1 MPSKRYKHFRLLSLV
16 AVVVVCLGALG
27 IGLQLSIA
35 SIARQDVA
43 RTLSGYLESTHS
55 AFRFWL
61 ERELVAVEQLGLD
74 NQLAHNVSKLL
85 ELKDDALLEERISRF
100 NAIRER
106 YNPLINAKRANNF
119 YIIDSLGTVLVSSNL
134 ESIGLPH
141 SILGASAAEKKLKDS
156 QPFHLAAYD
165 IQEQWGLHHV
175 SYFVAPIFKQGLTL
189 GHFLLEVETEKQ
201 LQAIFLSQAATSSL
215 KALAF
220 DRHGH
225 ILNLPGNKELHSYW
239 SRHQDDALALQ
250 KQSSEPIVSSGSVI
264 YQIMEKPEGRLLDPQ
279 SDAEESSSVVAWKW
293 NKEAGVGF
301 LVSWAAADAYKSLW
315 RMGIYNGVFTFLAV
329 FLVVSLALVY
339 QNKGRQLDQLKQKF
353 ESVINNASSLIFML
367 DEQGMVILA
376 NRALCEL
383 VDRDEDSLIGKPI
396 LSLLHSNQYAGNS
409 HFNSLNSWQI
419 EIEEFEESFN
429 VRGRGYN
436 FHISKFPVY
445 NDDRKVVGLGYIASD
460 ISENKRQHA
469 EIVRIKNELEHVVNI
484 QNADLKRER
493 AKLSAIVDNAVDG
506 IVMINSKGMIQ
517 TLNRAAYT
525 MFGVENS
532 EEILGKSIGILM
544 GVSDQDGHDGYLSRA
559 ATEGMENAMIGR
571 RREVLAR
578 KLDGTYFPV
587 EIAISRLEFDEDIFF
602 SGIIRDVSERKEKSD
617 ILKTIFDNSSD
628 AYLLT
633 GEQGILDCNRA
644 AIQMLRAGDKRKL
657 MDKQLTSFCVQDVK
671 FEFSALKF
679 KSYLNRAFKEGF
691 QRVDWAFE
699 RLDGSMLYVD
709 VSLTPVVHS
718 NQKVLLVV
726 WYDISERKLAE
737 EAIRNNERKL
747 RAVLDST
754 YQLLG
759 MMLPDGTL
767 IEANETALN
776 LVDVNKEKVI
786 GMKFWDTPWWAH
798 SLDAQQQLKEGV
810 LKARA
815 GELVRYQTT
824 HPLPNGEEAY
834 IDFTLT
840 PIKDEH
846 GKVIMIIPEGHDITA
861 LKKAEQIATFARL
874 EAEEA
879 NEAKSA
885 FLANMIHEIRTPMN
899 AIMGMT
905 RLCLRTELTERQKNL
920 LDGVDGASKV
930 LLGILDDILDF
941 SKIESGKLDI
951 EKIAFDLNDVLSNV
965 ANVIALRA
973 DEKNIEFVI
982 NDNHVPNRLMG
993 DPLRLQQVLTNLTS
1007 NAVKFTNSGEVVVS
1021 VKLLSRNG
1029 GQGYFRFSV
1038 QDTGIGLSEEQQS
1051 RLFESFTQAD
1061 VSTTRKYGGTGLG
1074 LAISK
1079 QLVELMSGR
1088 IGVHSKSEKGS
1099 DFFFDLPLDI
1109 ISEFDHVSAAER
1121 ESLGKYRVLIVDDN
1135 EVCRTIEEKI
1145 ISSFGYQH
1153 KSVASGEEALAVL
1166 CDAREPF
1173 DVVLMDW
1180 DMPGTDGLEASRK
1193 IREQLK
1199 SKAPAIVLVTGV
1211 SNEKI
1216 YDEAGSFGIDG
1227 FVVKPVNRDVLQHVV
1242 LKSLDTI
1249 AKREKVWPPLTDRKP
1264 SMDGDVVEQVTLL
1277 VVEDNDINQFVI
1289 KESLE
1294 HLGYVVTLANNG
1306 QEAVEKVKSQHFDA
1320 VLMDLQMPVMD
1331 GFRATEIIREEF
1343 GKSKLPIIAMTANV
1357 LQKHQARCIEV
1368 GMNDHLSK
1376 PIQGEVLQ
1384 EVLSRWVQQPLQAR
1398 KEKSVNDVQSVSF
1411 SIPGI
1416 DVAFGLRQFRQN
1428 KAHFVEMLIKFR
1440 RDFGGVI
1447 EEIDKSIEHYDSEE
1461 AQSLAHRLKGVSG
1474 NLGLFELS
1482 DVAAKIENEIEATG
1496 RIKHID
1502 ELVGA
1507 LEQVEIGICQLIQGT
1522 DMDESFQEKAN
1533 DKEFMQAL
1541 LVTVAERL
1549 TNHEVLDRDV
1559 VSDLKSTLYEW
1570 VSAEEADRLLLMIDN
1585 FQYKKATEMMAD
1597 IMQQLV

>member
-1 MPSKRYKHFRLLSLV
+1 MPSKRYKHFRLFSLV
-16 AVVVVCLGALG
+16 AAVVVCLGSLG
-27 IGLQLSIA
+27 IALQLSIA

-43 RTLSGYLESTHS
+43 RTLAGYLESAHS
-55 AFRFWL
+55 SFNLWL

-74 NQLAHNVSKLL
+74 SQLAKDVSVLL
-85 ELKDDALLEERISRF
+85 ELEGDAVLEERITRF

-106 YNPLINAKRANNF
+106 YNPLINTKRANNF
-119 YIIDSLGTVLVSSNL
+119 YIIDQAGSVLVSSNL

-141 SILGASAAEKKLKDS
+141 PILGSKSAALKLKDAK
-156 QPFHLAAYD
+156 PFLLAAYD
-165 IQEQWGLHHV
+165 MQEQWGPHHV
-175 SYFVAPIFKQGLTL
+175 SFFVAPIFQKSSTL
-189 GHFLLEVETEKQ
+189 GYFLLEVETEKQ
-201 LQAIFLSQAATSSL
+201 LQAILVAQVASSSL

-220 DRHGH
+220 DLHGH
-225 ILNLPGNKELHSYW
+225 ILNLPGSKELHSYW
-239 SRHQDDALALQ
+239 SKHQGNDITLPDKETNAM
-250 KQSSEPIVSSGSVI
+250 VSSGSVI
-264 YQIMEKPEGRLLDPQ
+264 YQIMEKTEGRVLDPK
-279 SDAEESSSVVAWKW
+279 SDSEQSSSVVAWRW
-293 NKEAGVGF
+293 NKDVGVGF
-301 LVSWAAADAYKSLW
+301 LVSWSAADAYKSLW
-315 RMGIYNGVFTFLAV
+315 RMGMYNGLFTFLSV
-329 FLVVSLALVY
+329 FLVVALALVY
-339 QNKGRQLDQLKQKF
+339 QNKGRQLELLKQKF
-353 ESVINNASSLIFML
+353 ESVINNAPSLIFML
-367 DEQGMVILA
+367 DEQGRVILA
-376 NRALCEL
+376 NKALCEL
-383 VDRDEDSLIGKPI
+383 VDKDEDALIGMPI
-396 LSLLHSNQYAGNS
+396 LSLLHAGHYAGNS
-409 HFNSLNSWQI
+409 RFDSLSSWQI
-419 EIEEFEESFN
+419 EAEEFEESFN
-429 VRGRGYN
+429 IRGRGQN

-445 NDDRKVVGLGYIASD
+445 SEGNKVVGLGYVASD
-460 ISENKRQHA
+460 ITENKRQHA

-517 TLNRAAYT
+517 SLNRASYQ
-525 MFGVENS
+525 MFGIENS
-532 EEILGKSIGILM
+532 DEILGKSIGVLM
-544 GVSDQDGHDGYLSRA
+544 SVSDQDGHDGYLSRA
-559 ATEGMENAMIGR
+559 AVEGMEQAMIGR

-587 EIAISRLEFDEDIFF
+587 EIAISRLEFDDDVYF

-628 AYLLT
+628 AYLLI

-657 MDKQLTSFCVQDVK
+657 LDKQLTSFCVQDTK
-671 FEFSALKF
+671 FEFSGTKF
-679 KSYLNRAFKEGF
+679 TSYLNRAFKEGF

-709 VSLTPVVHS
+709 VSLTPVIQG

-767 IEANETALN
+767 IEANETALT
-776 LVDVNKEKVI
+776 LVNVAKEKVI
-786 GMKFWDTPWWAH
+786 GMKFWDTPWWGH
-798 SLDAQQQLKEGV
+798 SLDAQQQLKEGIV
-810 LKARA
+810 RARA

-824 HPLPNGEEAY
+824 HPLPNGEETY

-885 FLANMIHEIRTPMN
+885 FLANMSHEIRTPMN

-951 EKIAFDLNDVLSNV
+951 EKIAFDLNDVLGNV

-1007 NAVKFTNSGEVVVS
+1007 NAVKFTDSGEVVVS

-1088 IGVHSKSEKGS
+1088 IGVHSKAGRGS
-1099 DFFFDLPLDI
+1099 DFFFDLPLEI
-1109 ISEFDHVSAAER
+1109 ISEFDHVSDAER
-1121 ESLGKYRVLIVDDN
+1121 ENSGKYRVLIVDDN

-1145 ISSFGYQH
+1145 ISSFGYQSR
-1153 KSVASGEEALAVL
+1153 SVASGEEALAIL
-1166 CDAREPF
+1166 CDAQEAF

-1180 DMPGTDGLEASRK
+1180 DMPGIDGLEASRR
-1193 IREQLK
+1193 IRQHFK

-1249 AKREKVWPPLTDRKP
+1249 SKREKQWPPLLDHQLLG
-1264 SMDGDVVEQVTLL
+1264 DGQEIEQVTLL

-1294 HLGYVVTLANNG
+1294 HLGYVVVLANNG
-1306 QEAVEKVKSQHFDA
+1306 QEAVERVKTQAFDA

-1331 GFRATEIIREEF
+1331 GFRATELIREEF
-1343 GKSKLPIIAMTANV
+1343 PKSELPIIAMTANV

-1384 EVLSRWVQQPLQAR
+1384 EVLSRWAAKPLGAGWEASATSTQDFPL
-1398 KEKSVNDVQSVSF
+1398 E
-1411 SIPGI
+1411 IPGI

-1428 KAHFVEMLIKFR
+1428 RTDFVEMLVKFK
-1440 RDFGGVI
+1440 RDFGGIV
-1447 EEIDKSIEHYDSEE
+1447 EQIDKSVEHFDSEK

-1474 NLGLFELS
+1474 NLGLVELS
-1482 DVAAKIENEIEATG
+1482 NVAAKIESEVEATG
-1496 RIKHID
+1496 RIKHIE
-1502 ELVGA
+1502 ELVAA
-1507 LEQVEIGICQLIQGT
+1507 LEQVEVGISKLVQAT
-1522 DMDESFQEKAN
+1522 DSGERLHENAN
-1533 DKEFMQAL
+1533 NKEFMQAL

-1549 TNHEVLDRDV
+1549 TNHEVLDREV
-1559 VSDLKSTLYEW
+1559 IADLKATLYEW
-1570 VSAEEADRLLLMIDN
+1570 VAAEEADRLLLMIDN